1 MAAAPKS
8 GALAMKHVSLGGTLL
23 LYQFVGF
30 LGLGLALDALGFMS
44 ELALVPL
51 LLCNLV
57 VAYQLGK
64 AAQALGRNRWLYTLA
79 AGLPPGAI
87 AVCILLYSAAW
98 TRSMDGTR

>member
-8 GALAMKHVSLGGTLL
+8 GGVAMAHVSSGGTLL
-23 LYQFVGF
+23 LYQFVGV
-30 LGLGLALDALGFMS
+30 LVLGLALDALGFMS
-44 ELALVPL
+44 ELALLPL

-57 VAYQLGK
+57 VAYRLGK

-87 AVCILLYSAAW
+87 AVCILLYSSAW
-98 TRSMDGTR
+98 TRSMDGT